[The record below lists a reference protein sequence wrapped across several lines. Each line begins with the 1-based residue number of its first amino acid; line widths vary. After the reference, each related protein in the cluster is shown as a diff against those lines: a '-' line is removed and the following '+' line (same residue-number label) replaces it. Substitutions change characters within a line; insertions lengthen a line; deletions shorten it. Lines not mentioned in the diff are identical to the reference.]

1 MGNRLIDSGIGVI
14 GKVPWGTHFC
24 QFYRT
29 QQDLIDILVPF
40 FKAGLENNE
49 FCVWV
54 TSEPLEKKEAKAALA
69 AVIPDIDNRLR
80 SGQLEIIQYNDWYL
94 ADGIFNDEQVLKGW
108 VGKLEQAQA
117 KGFSGLRLTGNTFWL
132 EQNHWQAFTE
142 YEAKINDVI
151 GNYKMF
157 AICTYCLDKCDG
169 SDVIDVVKN
178 HQFALIKQA
187 GKWDVIESMIYKQA
201 KQALQESEERYQTL
215 FENMAEGFALH
226 EIILDKKGR
235 PCNFRYLET
244 NPAFEKLTGLT
255 DVKGKTILELLPSV
269 EDYWIKTFGK
279 VALTGKPEIYEN
291 YSSALGKWYRVY
303 VSSTK
308 KGTFQVL
315 FIDITEVKKA
325 EQELQAASERLKAKT
340 AELKVQTEVLRD
352 SEERF
357 RRAENIAHLGTW
369 ELDVKNNR
377 LLWSDEI
384 YRIFGLQPK
393 EFGAT
398 YEAFLEAVHPDD
410 RAAVNEAYTGSIR
423 DKRGTYEI
431 EHRVVRKSTGEIR
444 YVHERCVHIKDKSG
458 DIVRS
463 IGMVHD
469 ISEQKQADLI
479 KDEFIGMVSH
489 ELRTPLTV
497 VIGSIRTALTPG
509 MSQEDI
515 YSLLENAASGADT
528 LALILDNLL
537 ELSRYQSKRLV
548 LSVEPVRVDRA
559 IRGVVNREKAQS
571 PLHHFILDV
580 PQDLPLVS
588 ADPLRFERILHNL
601 IDNAVKYSPEGGE
614 IQISARNDG
623 TCITV
628 SVRDQG
634 VGIAPEDQPKLF
646 EPFQRLETMRQ
657 ATQGVGL
664 GLVVCRRLVEAHGGR
679 IWVESEIGKGSTF
692 SFTLSLDQ
700 PVK

>member
-1 MGNRLIDSGIGVI
+1 MQNGLIDSGIGVI

-29 QQDLIDILVPF
+29 KQDLIDILVPY
-40 FKAGLENNE
+40 FKTGLENNE
-49 FCVWV
+49 FCMWI
-54 TSEPLEKKEAKAALA
+54 TAEPLEKNEAKAALA
-69 AVIPDIDNRLR
+69 VAVPELNARLR
-80 SGQLEIIQYNDWYL
+80 AGQLEIISYTDWYL
-94 ADGIFNDEQVLKGW
+94 IDGKFNDELVLRGW
-108 VGKLEQAQA
+108 VDKLQQAQA

-132 EQNHWQAFTE
+132 EHNHWQAFTE

-151 GNYKMF
+151 GNYNML

-187 GKWDVIESMIYKQA
+187 GKWDIIESTIYKQA
-201 KQALQESEERYQTL
+201 QQALRESEAKYRTL

-226 EIILDKKGR
+226 EIILDDKGR
-235 PCNFRYLET
+235 PCNFRYIET

-255 DVKGKTILELLPSV
+255 DVKGKTILELLPSL
-269 EDYWIKTFGK
+269 ENYWIKTFGK
-279 VALTGKPEIYEN
+279 VALTGKSVIYEN
-291 YSSALGKWYRVY
+291 YSAGLGKWYRTY
-303 VSSTK
+303 VSSAK
-308 KGTFQVL
+308 KGTFQIL
-315 FIDITEVKKA
+315 FIDITDVKQA
-325 EQELQAASERLKAKT
+325 EKDLQTASERLKAKT

-357 RRAENIAHLGTW
+357 KRAESIAHLGTW

-410 RAAVNEAYTGSIR
+410 REAVDKAYTGSIR

-431 EHRVVRKSTGEIR
+431 EHRVVRKLTGEIR

-458 DIVRS
+458 EIVRS

-469 ISEQKQADLI
+469 ITEQKKADLI

-497 VIGSIRTALTPG
+497 VIGSIRTAMTPG
-509 MSQEDI
+509 MSAEDI

-548 LSVEPVRVDRA
+548 LSVEPMQIARA
-559 IRGVVNREKAQS
+559 ARSIVEREKSQS
-571 PLHHFILDV
+571 PLHQFVVDI
-580 PQDLPLVS
+580 PANLPLFS
-588 ADPLRFERILHNL
+588 ADPVRFERILHNL
-601 IDNAVKYSPEGGE
+601 IDNATKYSPEGGE
-614 IQISARNDG
+614 IRISARNDD

-628 SVRDQG
+628 SVKDQG

-692 SFTLSLDQ
+692 SFTLPLDQ
-700 PVK
+700 PAK